1 MWGKHRGQMI
11 NDMFGAH
18 GFMGLSRAMGKRKQ
32 WELSRLRHVIA
43 IEQTTF
49 EGINDWIKS
58 TLDYSKE

>member
-43 IEQTTF
+43 IE
-49 EGINDWIKS
+49 
-58 TLDYSKE
+58 